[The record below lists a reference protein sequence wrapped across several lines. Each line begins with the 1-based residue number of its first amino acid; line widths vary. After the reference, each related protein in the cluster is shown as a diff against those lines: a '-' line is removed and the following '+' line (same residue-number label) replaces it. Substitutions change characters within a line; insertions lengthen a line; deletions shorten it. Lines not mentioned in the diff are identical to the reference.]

1 VCVPDD
7 DLAGC
12 ELHQRVERLEGDE
25 RADQPRQ
32 RRFAGPRRS
41 FKLPLLR
48 HCRPGPGHRGDDDR
62 VAVPPAFGPREGAA
76 GGGDGEAGPRDDGR
90 HRLVAFLDS
99 TGCSRGGWSRGA
111 IHSVFLPCLIAGL
124 DCVRYPER
132 RAATNKILT
141 R

>member
-90 HRLVAFLDS
+90 HMLVAFLDS
-99 TGCSRGGWSRGA
+99 TG
-111 IHSVFLPCLIAGL
+111 
-124 DCVRYPER
+124 
-132 RAATNKILT
+132 
-141 R
+141 